1 MAGAR
6 EVPLVDHGVTSD
18 YLQMIPNGN
27 FLVGGKLLAL
37 QT

>member
-1 MAGAR
+1 M
-6 EVPLVDHGVTSD
+6 DHGVTVD
-18 YLQMIPNGN
+18 YLQLILNGY